1 MRHQKSDVE
10 RVREDFDGDDVE
22 IFGTEAAVADPIEAV
37 AGVTDSLDD
46 DLIEADLGERDEF
59 VATDDDD
66 EDLDELIEFD
76 NDDDDDDQEIMLLQE
91 LGVDLDAADPPSL
104 DLDLDVSLG
113 DDDSDDGVAA

>member
-1 MRHQKSDVE
+1 MRYQMSDVKQGHD
-10 RVREDFDGDDVE
+10 DFDGVE
-22 IFGTEAAVADPIEAV
+22 VEVFGTEAAVADPIEAV

>member
-113 DDDSDDGVAA
+113 DDDSEDGVAA

>member
-10 RVREDFDGDDVE
+10 RVRDDFDADDVE
-22 IFGTEAAVADPIEAV
+22 VFGTEAAVADPIEAV

-59 VATDDDD
+59 VAADDDD
-66 EDLDELIEFD
+66 EDLDELLEF
-76 NDDDDDDQEIMLLQE
+76 DDDDSDDQEIMLLQE

-104 DLDLDVSLG
+104 DLDLNVSLG